1 MSTTLSERLER
12 VAERE
17 SASGDSQAR
26 RDGAPPTVTAFPDG
40 SVDRFYDVFAGGDRV
55 RRRESFAEAVAE
67 GRTASFALRESAVE
81 PGGHAVNA
89 AVQADALGGDVT
101 LVGHLDDPA
110 FADLRFETVST
121 GAPSDV
127 AVYEFDDGDVL
138 AVEPSDD
145 VENWS
150 LDAVR
155 AATGPAFEE
164 LLSAD
169 AVLCANWATFEALP
183 AALAELAAAAPD
195 GGVFVFDPGEI
206 ASPSESEAR
215 ELFDALTD
223 LTGSYDVIFAAN
235 GAEVETLAGM
245 VGEGGREGGGDDRSG
260 VDVADRLARL
270 RERADLTA
278 AVLHE
283 TDAAVAATPDGRV
296 RVENF
301 DVDPARN
308 TGGGDRFDAGLAHA
322 LALGWGWEGA
332 LRLGN
337 ACASRYVATGET
349 GSAVELARFLRERG

>member
-1 MSTTLSERLER
+1 MDTPLPERLER
-12 VAERE
+12 TAERA
-17 SASGDSQAR
+17 SARGGSRAR
-26 RDGAPPTVTAFPDG
+26 RDGDRPTVTAFPDG

-55 RRRESFAEAVAE
+55 RRRESFARTIAV
-67 GRTASFALRESAVE
+67 GRTASFAVRESAVE

-89 AVQADALGGDVT
+89 AVQADALGDDVT
-101 LVGHLDDPA
+101 LVGHLDDPT
-110 FADLRFETVST
+110 FAEFPFETVST
-121 GAPSDV
+121 GEPSSV
-127 AVYEFDDGDVL
+127 AIYEFDDGDVL

-145 VENWS
+145 AADWS

-155 AATGPAFEE
+155 AATGAAFED

-169 AVLCANWATFEALP
+169 AVLCANWATFDELP
-183 AALAELAAAAPD
+183 AALADLAAADLD

-215 ELFDALTD
+215 ALFDALAD
-223 LTGSYDVIFAAN
+223 LTASYDVVFAAN

-245 VGEGGREGGGDDRSG
+245 VGERSGDDRSG
-260 VDVADRLARL
+260 VDAADRLAKL
-270 RERADLTA
+270 RARADLTA

-283 TDAAVAATPDGRV
+283 TEAAVAATSGGRV

-301 DVDPARN
+301 DVDPVRN
-308 TGGGDRFDAGLAHA
+308 TGGGDRFDAGLARA
-322 LALGWGWEGA
+322 LALDWSWEDA

-349 GSAVELARFLRERG
+349 GSAAELARFLRERE